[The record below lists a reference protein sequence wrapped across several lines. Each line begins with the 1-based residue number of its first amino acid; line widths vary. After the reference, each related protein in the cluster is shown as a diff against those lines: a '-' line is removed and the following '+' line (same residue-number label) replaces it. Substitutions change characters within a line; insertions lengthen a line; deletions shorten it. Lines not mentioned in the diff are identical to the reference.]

1 MRNNLKIIIILLFV
15 FVETGFARETFPNGE
30 AIPEWFKNDSPTDIN
45 KLGKHYKITDFGVA
59 NDSTVIQTELIQSV
73 INKAHQMGGGV
84 VIIPRGTFLS
94 GSLFFKS
101 KTHLYLEDGATLK
114 GSDDISN
121 FRLLTTRIEGQTVK
135 YFAALVNADQVE
147 GFTVSGKGTLNG
159 NGLRYWKSF
168 WLRRQF
174 NPQCTNMDEMR
185 PRILYVSNSNNVRIS
200 GIRLINSPFWTSHFY
215 KCEYLRLT
223 DLHIFAP
230 EHPVKAP
237 SSDAIDL
244 DACKNVHIKN
254 CYLSVNDD
262 AIALKG
268 GKGPF
273 ADKDKNNGANSNI
286 IIEDNKFGFCHSALT
301 CGSESIHSYNIIFRR
316 NSLNG
321 AKRLLQ
327 LKMRP
332 DTPQLYENILVE
344 EVTGNVGSVLFI
356 KPWTQFFDLKGEKGI
371 KMSYARGV
379 KLKNINLESKT
390 MFDIQKSDQYV
401 LSDFS
406 FENLVIKE
414 TKKSAITEQ
423 LVQDLKLKNVKI
435 NDLTLK

>member
-30 AIPEWFKNDSPTDIN
+30 AIPEWFKNNSPTDIN
-45 KLGKHYKITDFGVA
+45 KLGKHYKITDFGVV

-73 INKAHQMGGGV
+73 IDKAHQMGGGV

-101 KTHLYLEDGATLK
+101 KTHLYLEDGAILK

-135 YFAALVNADQVE
+135 YFAALVNADQVD

-200 GIRLINSPFWTSHFY
+200 GIKLINSPFWTSHFY

-316 NSLNG
+316 NSLDG

-344 EVTGNVGSVLFI
+344 DITGNVGSVLFI